1 MEQLLGHYGIRVWPT
16 VAVASA
22 DEAVA
27 AAAELGYP
35 VVLKSTSPLIRH
47 QVGASGVRVDLASET
62 SVREAFAALCGRLAP
77 LAANSFVVQRM
88 AEPGVPC
95 VINTTEDPLFGP
107 VVSFSV
113 AGPPTEL
120 LGDVGHRIPPLT
132 DVDVSD
138 LISSVRA
145 APLLHGH
152 RGAAPVNRGALSD
165 LIARRRGAGRRDPR
179 GGVPGPQP
187 GQRPPGRGG
196 RPRGRGGRRP
206 GLRAQG
212 HRSPGAAVVR
222 KDGGMGTTS
231 DDTTTAQSR
240 PLPAG
245 LTRDIERAGYYPALV
260 SDVVSS
266 AVAGDDVVSH
276 LVHQETTFDHDTV
289 RRHITVLAL
298 TTSRLV
304 IAHADDHAGD
314 HEEPTT
320 DAAVATATTE
330 SVPLSS
336 VRGVMLTHVVTDPAA
351 YRPGSLGRE
360 LTLTIGWGAVSR
372 LDLVPATCGDT
383 GCEADH
389 GYEGTVTADDIGL
402 RISAD
407 ADGEAALG
415 QAMTFA
421 RELSATIGR

>member
-1 MEQLLGHYGIRVWPT
+1 
-16 VAVASA
+16 
-22 DEAVA
+22 
-27 AAAELGYP
+27 
-35 VVLKSTSPLIRH
+35 
-47 QVGASGVRVDLASET
+47 
-62 SVREAFAALCGRLAP
+62 
-77 LAANSFVVQRM
+77 
-88 AEPGVPC
+88 
-95 VINTTEDPLFGP
+95 
-107 VVSFSV
+107 
-113 AGPPTEL
+113 
-120 LGDVGHRIPPLT
+120 
-132 DVDVSD
+132 
-138 LISSVRA
+138 
-145 APLLHGH
+145 
-152 RGAAPVNRGALSD
+152 
-165 LIARRRGAGRRDPR
+165 
-179 GGVPGPQP
+179 
-187 GQRPPGRGG
+187 
-196 RPRGRGGRRP
+196 
-206 GLRAQG
+206 
-212 HRSPGAAVVR
+212 
-222 KDGGMGTTS
+222 MGTTS